1 MCFYV
6 VTNVAIQGFGRL
18 KLGASLTLEDNGAV
32 NPNLYQTTLN
42 LAALGLIEPIASITF
57 SNPAT
62 AGASQTTAIFALS
75 GMPSSAPLRAP
86 DSVTAIPGTNA
97 TVRLTWTG
105 SAGATNYNLKR
116 SLTSG
121 SGHITIR
128 DVSNGRWRGIEI
140 EASDNGPGIADV
152 ELALRDGYSTAQT
165 LGAGLPG
172 VKRLMDEFMVETEV
186 GVGTTVRAIRWHM
199 PRGGRR

>member
-1 MCFYV
+1 M
-6 VTNVAIQGFGRL
+6 TD
-18 KLGASLTLEDNGAV
+18 T
-32 NPNLYQTTLN
+32 
-42 LAALGLIEPIASITF
+42 SITQPINREVDVYIAVSRGREVGHQIGF
-57 SNPAT
+57 DET
-62 AGASQTTAIFALS
+62 DRTRIEIVILE
-75 GMPSSAPLRAP
+75 
-86 DSVTAIPGTNA
+86 
-97 TVRLTWTG
+97 LTRNILVH
-105 SAGATNYNLKR
+105 A
-116 SLTSG
+116 G

-128 DVSNGRWRGIEI
+128 EVSNGRWRGIEI